1 MSRKKKPLP
10 IHENLTVLRLGAEGK
25 AITKYNDKVIFLEGN
40 TVAVDDI
47 VDVQI
52 FRQKTG
58 YSYGKVIKYHHLS
71 EKRTAPICEHFG
83 VCGGCKWQHLPYQVQ
98 LEAKQQQVI
107 DNLTRLAKV
116 DLPPIKPI
124 LASKKIYNYRNK
136 LEFTF
141 SNFKWLDTQTFQKQ
155 KEEGTER
162 EGGLGFHLPGHFDK
176 VLEINHC
183 HLQQEPSNAIR
194 EAVKK
199 FTQEKKWAYF
209 NLKHKNGFLRN
220 LLIRNSNTGD
230 LMVALIFFEDKKE
243 EIKEILSFLQQQFP
257 EITSLQYFINPKNND
272 SYADLTP
279 ILFAGKPYIEEK
291 MDNLIFRV
299 GAKSFYQTNPEQAY
313 NLYKIA
319 VEMANLKGTEIVY
332 DLYTGTGTIAQFVA
346 QKAKKVIGIEYIQ
359 EAIDDANANAK
370 LNQLNNISFFAG
382 DMKDI
387 LNEIF
392 IADNGKP
399 DVIITDPPRAGMH
412 EDVIAVIKQASPQKI
427 VYVSCNPATQAR
439 DINLLSDIYEL
450 ADSQAVD
457 MFPQT
462 YHVENVVLLVKKSA
476 SIQ

>member
-10 IHENLTVLRLGAEGK
+10 ILEKLTVLRLGAEGK
-25 AITKYNDKVIFLEGN
+25 AITKYNDKVIFLDGN
-40 TVAVDDI
+40 TVAVDDV

-52 FRQKTG
+52 IRQKTG
-58 YSYGKVIKYHHLS
+58 YSYGKVIHYHHLS
-71 EKRTAPICEHFG
+71 ENRTNPICEHFG
-83 VCGGCKWQHLPYQVQ
+83 VCGGCKWQHLPYSTQ

-107 DNLTRLAKV
+107 DNLVRLAKV
-116 DLPPIKPI
+116 DVPFIRPIVGSEKQFQ
-124 LASKKIYNYRNK
+124 YRNK

-141 SNFKWLDTQTFQKQ
+141 SNFKWLDTETFQKQ

-183 HLQQEPSNAIR
+183 HLQAEPSNSIR
-194 EAVKK
+194 EAIKA
-199 FTQEKKWAYF
+199 FTKQKKWAYF

-230 LMVALIFFEDKKE
+230 LMVAIIFFEDKKE
-243 EIKEILSFLQQQFP
+243 EINEILSFLKQKFP

-291 MDNLIFRV
+291 MDNLVFRV

-313 NLYKIA
+313 ILYQIA
-319 VEMANLKGTEIVY
+319 IKMANLQGNEIVY

-346 QKAKKVIGIEYIQ
+346 TKAKKVIGIEYIE
-359 EAIDDANANAK
+359 EAIEDAK
-370 LNQLNNISFFAG
+370 LNAKHNNIDNITFFAG

-387 LNEIF
+387 LNEDF
-392 IADNGKP
+392 INQNGKP

-412 EDVIAVIKQASPQKI
+412 EDVIEVIKKAAPQKI

-439 DINLLSDIYEL
+439 DIALLSDVYVL

-462 YHVENVVLLVKKSA
+462 YHVENVVVLLKK
-476 SIQ
+476 